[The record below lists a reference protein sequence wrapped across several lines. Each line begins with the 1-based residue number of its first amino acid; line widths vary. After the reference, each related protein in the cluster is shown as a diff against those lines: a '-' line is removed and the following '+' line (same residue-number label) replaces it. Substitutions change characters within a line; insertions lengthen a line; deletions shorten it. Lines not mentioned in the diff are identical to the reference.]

1 MCIKIWTEHKVKKE
15 TVMKKKIIFALA
27 VITTAIY
34 MVWRI
39 GWSLP
44 VEKRAVD
51 MIFGI
56 LLLVAEVIGFI
67 EAANYMTGMVKDNKI
82 EKPEIPEEEYPE
94 VDVFIATYNE
104 ETELLRKT
112 VNGCLNMDYPD
123 KSKVHIYICDD
134 NDREEMATLAKRMG
148 VGYFR
153 RDNNEGAKAGNLN
166 NALRQ
171 TTSPLVATFDADMIP
186 MHDFLTTVVPYFFMD
201 RYEKKDNKWTL
212 KDKPGKKIG
221 FVQTPQSFYNA
232 DLFQYNLF
240 SENSVPNEQN
250 FFFQTI
256 QLSRNSA
263 NAAIYAG
270 SNTIL
275 SREALEEVG
284 GFYEN
289 AITEDL
295 ATGLC
300 IQTSGY
306 QTFALGEVHANG
318 LAPTDLKSLFKQRD
332 RWARG
337 CIQTFRQLH
346 LFTRKG
352 MSSKQR
358 KSYISALLYWYT
370 PIRRMFFLLSPIL
383 FAVFNIYLLD
393 CRMQEVLCVWLPHYV
408 FYTLALGKL
417 SGRQR
422 TSRVSNIY
430 DTILS
435 FQLIPGVILE
445 TFGIKKSKFEV
456 TKKKMET
463 DDESIWKRIS
473 FAIPQLILI
482 VLSIVGIVI
491 CLGKTIYFETAEYA
505 IILGWLI
512 VNLYY
517 LVMAVFFV
525 VGRKYFRQKER
536 FYVALPV
543 VLEADNWKKEVK
555 TKDISEGGFS
565 FELEIPEYVPSNE
578 AIQITVSDEEKRY
591 TAHLTGSIIHVAGNK
606 GTWRYAVKFEEI
618 SEKEQLQLY
627 QIVYDRVPTLPQ
639 EITNHSSF
647 YEDLKNNI
655 HMRKQSNRPSN
666 RKQPRVDIK
675 RKFKTDKGYD
685 VWVEDFDYIY
695 VLVKNKGN
703 KYDEKIKLYDEK
715 ENINFE
721 CSLEKLL
728 TEKSNGNVQAALY
741 RLDNEKDFRFNK
753 EFEQLLSKW
762 ESNARKKN
770 EMKREQLKK
779 SQRQNPYEYDEGV
792 FL

>member
-1 MCIKIWTEHKVKKE
+1 
-15 TVMKKKIIFALA
+15 MKKKIILVLA
-27 VITTAIY
+27 IITTAIY

-44 VEKRAVD
+44 FEHRAVD
-51 MIFGI
+51 MVFGV
-56 LLLVAEVIGFI
+56 LLLVAEIIGFI
-67 EAANYMTGMVKDNKI
+67 EAANYMTGMAQENKL
-82 EKPEIPEEEYPE
+82 EKPEIPEEEYPD

-123 KSKVHIYICDD
+123 KNKVHVYICDD
-134 NDREEMATLAKRMG
+134 NDRPEMAALAESMG

-153 RDNNEGAKAGNLN
+153 RDSHEGAKAGNLN
-166 NALRQ
+166 NALKQ

-201 RYEKKDNKWTL
+201 RYEMKKDKTWGKRETP
-212 KDKPGKKIG
+212 DKKVG

-250 FFFQTI
+250 FFFQSI
-256 QLSRNSA
+256 QVGRNGA

-275 SREALEEVG
+275 SREALESVG
-284 GFYEN
+284 GFYQD

-300 IQTSGY
+300 IQTNGY

-318 LAPTDLKSLFKQRD
+318 LAPTDMASLFKQRD

-352 MSSKQR
+352 MTSKQR
-358 KSYISALLYWYT
+358 RAYISSLLYWYT
-370 PIRRMFFLLSPIL
+370 PIRRAIFLLSPIL
-383 FAVFNIYLLD
+383 FAVFNVYLLD

-417 SGRQR
+417 SGKQR

-456 TKKKMET
+456 TKKNMET
-463 DDESIWKRIS
+463 DDENIWKRLS
-473 FAIPQLILI
+473 FAIPQLVLI
-482 VLSIVGIVI
+482 AFSVAGIGI
-491 CLGKTIYFETAEYA
+491 CLWNSIYYKTVEYI
-505 IILGWLI
+505 IILGWL
-512 VNLYY
+512 VANLYY
-517 LVMAVFFV
+517 LVMSVFFV

-536 FYVALPV
+536 FYVPV
-543 VLEADNWKKEVK
+543 SAVLETDGWRKEVK
-555 TKDISEGGFS
+555 TKDISEGGLS
-565 FELEIPEYVPSNE
+565 FELDIPEYVPSDE
-578 AIQITVSDEEKRY
+578 TIRITVSDEEKRY
-591 TAHLTGSIIHVAGNK
+591 TAHVTGSIIHVAGHK
-606 GTWRYAVKFEEI
+606 GTWRYAVKFDEL
-618 SEKEQLQLY
+618 SGKEQLELY
-627 QIVYDRVPTLPQ
+627 QIVYDRVPTLPS
-639 EITNHSSF
+639 EVNHHSSF

-655 HMRKQSNRPSN
+655 HKRKQPNRPSN
-666 RKQPRVDIK
+666 RKQPRVDIN

-685 VWVEDFDYIY
+685 VWMMDFDYIY
-695 VLVKNKGN
+695 VLIKNKQN
-703 KYDEKIKLYDEK
+703 KYDEKIKIYDEK
-715 ENINFE
+715 EKGICFE
-721 CSLEKLL
+721 CSLNKVL
-728 TEKSNGNVQAALY
+728 TQKASGKVQAGLY
-741 RLDNEKDFRFNK
+741 RLDNEQDFRFNK

-762 ESNARKKN
+762 EYKARKKN
-770 EMKREQLKK
+770 ETKKKQLKK
-779 SQRQNPYEYDEGV
+779 AQRENPYEYNEEA
-792 FL
+792 LL